1 MSRTKDRY
9 GFTLVE
15 LLVVIAIIGILVA
28 LLLPA
33 VQAAREAA
41 RRMSC
46 SNHLKQ
52 IVLACH
58 NYHDTYKTFPPAYLT
73 KRTLPIPAAPTNTAA
88 AMWSWGA
95 FVQRFIEG
103 ESAVDTMDVGNL
115 HLDSAPPNALTL
127 FGSGSNQEVLLQP
140 NKTFRCPSDVGGN
153 LNESR
158 HLGGGTWGQ
167 PTATANYV
175 GANGAFDV
183 NSNGGPVGSKGL
195 FRENVGLSFRD
206 IIDGSSNV
214 FAFGE
219 RRWRTKLSDG
229 SIYTNGAANLWGRRT
244 LSGNPGTPASPVITD
259 FPRDALADVVGGGIT
274 TINNNALAAAEL
286 LRRGF
291 SSQHPGGSQ
300 FALADGSVRFV
311 AETIQT
317 AGYNANEINAAP
329 QAVDST
335 FEYLLSIEDGNPT
348 GDY

>member
-1 MSRTKDRY
+1 M
-9 GFTLVE
+9 E

-41 RRMSC
+41 RRMQC

-73 KRTLPIPAAPTNTAA
+73 KTTLPIPVAPLNTAVP
-88 AMWSWGA
+88 MWSWGA

-115 HLDSAPPNALTL
+115 HLGGIAPTAITL
-127 FGSGSNQEVLLQP
+127 YGTGTSQPILLES
-140 NKTFRCPSDVGGN
+140 NKTFRCPSDVGADV
-153 LNESR
+153 NEGRPLSD
-158 HLGGGTWGQ
+158 GGTQ
-167 PTATANYV
+167 HNTATSNYIGV
-175 GANGAFDV
+175 NSAFDV
-183 NSNGGPVGSKGL
+183 NRNGGPAGSKGL
-195 FRENVGLSFRD
+195 FRENVGMSFRD
-206 IIDGSSNV
+206 IIDGTSNV

-219 RRWRTKLSDG
+219 RRWRVKLSDG
-229 SIYTNGAANLWGRRT
+229 TIFTVHAANLWGRRRI
-244 LSGNPGTPASPVITD
+244 SGGTGVVTTPPVTD
-259 FPRDALADVVGGGIT
+259 PVQDSLADVVGGGIT
-274 TINNNALAAAEL
+274 TINNNAVAAAEL

-311 AETIQT
+311 AETIEA
-317 AGYNANEINAAP
+317 AGYNANGINAAP
-329 QAVDST
+329 QVMDST

>member
-1 MSRTKDRY
+1 MSRGKYFR

-41 RRMSC
+41 RRMQC

-58 NYHDTYKTFPPAYLT
+58 NYHDAYKTFPPAYLT
-73 KRTLPIPAAPTNTAA
+73 KTTLPIPVAPLNTTVP
-88 AMWSWGA
+88 MWSWGA
-95 FVQRFIEG
+95 FTQRFIEG
-103 ESAVDTMDVGNL
+103 ESAVDKMDVGNL
-115 HLDSAPPNALTL
+115 HLGGIPPTALDL
-127 FGSGSNQEVLLQP
+127 YAIGSSQPILLQP
-140 NKTFRCPSDVGGN
+140 NRTFRCPSDVGADV
-153 LNESR
+153 NEGRPLS
-158 HLGGGTWGQ
+158 GGATNVD
-167 PTATANYV
+167 TTTANYV
-175 GANGAFDV
+175 GVNSAFDV
-183 NSNGGPVGSKGL
+183 NRNGGAGGSKGL
-195 FRENVGLSFRD
+195 FRENVGMSFRD
-206 IIDGSSNV
+206 IIDGTSNV

-219 RRWRTKLSDG
+219 RRWRVKLSDG
-229 SIYTNGAANLWGRRT
+229 TIFTVHAANLWGRRRI
-244 LSGNPGTPASPVITD
+244 SGGSGVVTTPPVTNPVQDS
-259 FPRDALADVVGGGIT
+259 LADVVGGGIV
-274 TINNNALAAAEL
+274 TINNNALGAAEL

-317 AGYNANEINAAP
+317 VGYDTNGINTAP